1 MKRIQTA
8 GLIWLMAAMF
18 LCISGCAV
26 TTIYSV
32 NMNYTAEKA
41 VIPPYLKPDQ
51 KALQSIIGVAEF
63 TDARKTDD
71 PLVIGHVIE
80 KNGTKVLVLPKH
92 IRPTDAVARGVRAY
106 LRKAGYNVSGVG
118 EKWDLQEQSIPKATN
133 GKILIGGAIEE
144 MEINCRRALP
154 ANTYTTRIKLTV
166 YLADSVNK
174 KILHRSSVESTTSL
188 KHVSFSEERMGD
200 QAGIALG
207 DGIEKIFENGELAQK
222 IREALTASAAFQ

>member
-1 MKRIQTA
+1 
-8 GLIWLMAAMF
+8 
-18 LCISGCAV
+18 
-26 TTIYSV
+26 
-32 NMNYTAEKA
+32 
-41 VIPPYLKPDQ
+41 
-51 KALQSIIGVAEF
+51 
-63 TDARKTDD
+63 
-71 PLVIGHVIE
+71 
-80 KNGTKVLVLPKH
+80 
-92 IRPTDAVARGVRAY
+92 VRAY

-222 IREALTASAAFQ
+222 IRESLDR

>member
-41 VIPPYLKPDQ
+41 FIPLYLKPDQ

-80 KNGTKVLVLPKH
+80 KNGTRVLVLPKH
-92 IRPTDAVARGVRAY
+92 SRPTDAVARGVRAY

-118 EKWDLQEQSIPKATN
+118 EKWDLQEQSIPNAAN

-166 YLADSVNK
+166 YLADSINK

-222 IREALTASAAFQ
+222 IREALDR

>member
-1 MKRIQTA
+1 
-8 GLIWLMAAMF
+8 
-18 LCISGCAV
+18 
-26 TTIYSV
+26 
-32 NMNYTAEKA
+32 
-41 VIPPYLKPDQ
+41 
-51 KALQSIIGVAEF
+51 VAEF

-80 KNGTKVLVLPKH
+80 KNGTKVLVLPKY

-118 EKWDLQEQSIPKATN
+118 EKWDLQEQSISKAAN

-174 KILHRSSVESTTSL
+174 KYCTAPVWNPPRRLSMYLSP
-188 KHVSFSEERMGD
+188 K
-200 QAGIALG
+200 
-207 DGIEKIFENGELAQK
+207 NGWA
-222 IREALTASAAFQ
+222 IRPVLRWATG